1 MIFEVFPHKV
11 VIIPERF
18 KLAKN
23 SICDTCAL
31 NLRNYKIFEVLPHTV
46 VKTVK
51 RSIDRR
57 TRFVILVH

>member
-11 VIIPERF
+11 VISPERV
-18 KLAKN
+18 KLAQN

-31 NLRNYKIFEVLPHTV
+31 NLRKYKIFEVLPHTV

-51 RSIDRR
+51 RSIELK
-57 TRFVILVH
+57 TRFVINAH